1 MFHAPECVRD
11 RIFSSETRG
20 IESDPEKTTDARWAL
35 EARNKS
41 MGVVKDHVTHLGPR
55 TSSHHGILHA
65 GADRAVISRSRKMY
79 LVSVCKCRQWRVR
92 TPGCSQPVNDARLA
106 HVTRIRS

>member
-1 MFHAPECVRD
+1 MFHAPECGRD

-65 GADRAVISRSRKMY
+65 GADRAVIVDPARCIWFLFANVGSGEFERLVALSRSMMQDW
-79 LVSVCKCRQWRVR
+79 L
-92 TPGCSQPVNDARLA
+92 T
-106 HVTRIRS
+106 